1 MLFSSF
7 FVSPDIRED
16 THRTSENAWD
26 LNSAVATKLKRRI
39 FELLGVRY
47 EIASTGD

>member
-1 MLFSSF
+1 MLSHLSL
-7 FVSPDIRED
+7 VSPDIRED

-39 FELLGVRY
+39 FELLGVR
-47 EIASTGD
+47 